1 VLNGGG
7 GTETN
12 LMMFK
17 PYVGWKINPQLELVA
32 QYAWLKA
39 DEKPNGFE
47 SDDYGNE
54 FDIYATYKLY
64 NNLSYTVGF
73 GYFWTGDYFKGT
85 AAAATNLDDTFLVMN
100 ALNFA
105 F

>member
-1 VLNGGG
+1 MASIGPNEG
-7 GTETN
+7 N

-17 PYVGWKINPQLELVA
+17 PFVGWKVNPQLEVVL

-39 DEKPNGFE
+39 DEKPLNYI
-47 SDDYGNE
+47 SDDYGQE
-54 FDIYATYKLY
+54 LDIYATYKLY

-73 GYFWTGDYFKGT
+73 GYFMTGDYFKGT
-85 AAAATNLDDTFLVMN
+85 NSAASIDDNYLIMN